1 MVIVLS
7 LYEAERLLEMFGG
20 DDTLIAV
27 EKVEDED
34 GEAHSGPGIYAY
46 AFDYP
51 DEGSIKLDDY

>member
-1 MVIVLS
+1 MGIVFS
-7 LYEAERLLEMFGG
+7 LYEAERLLGMFGG

-34 GEAHSGPGIYAY
+34 GKAHSGPGLYAY
-46 AFDYP
+46 AAEYP